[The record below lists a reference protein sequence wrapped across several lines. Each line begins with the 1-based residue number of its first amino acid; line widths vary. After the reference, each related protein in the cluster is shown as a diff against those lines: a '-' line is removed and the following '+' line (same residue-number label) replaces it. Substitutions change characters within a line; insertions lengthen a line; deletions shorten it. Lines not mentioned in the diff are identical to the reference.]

1 MHVSCVDGVGADE
14 LNEKKIPHMVEEQ
27 GGSVVYS
34 EMVSLVA
41 FLDILIPEAL
51 IH

>member
-1 MHVSCVDGVGADE
+1 VQVSCVDDVGFDE
-14 LNEKKIPHMVEEQ
+14 LNEKKIPHMAEKY

-41 FLDILIPEAL
+41 FFGY
-51 IH
+51 